1 MVCLQHRMPERHD
14 CGTSDLGPGM
24 QIRSIMNEKPAPEPA
39 REPRPNPLAGQQ
51 VERLDGSQPQQKK
64 KRFGLF

>member
-1 MVCLQHRMPERHD
+1 
-14 CGTSDLGPGM
+14 M